1 MSNEVRIYRIHIFY
15 SFTSINIYCLPW
27 GTWKVLLLIVDVIDV
42 SSVERQRRFVKMRAI
57 VCILLEM

>member
-1 MSNEVRIYRIHIFY
+1 MESV
-15 SFTSINIYCLPW
+15 SKQTCSPW